1 MSSSTS
7 QPLAGKVAV
16 VTGTSPNIGAGIAT
30 ELGRAGAAVACLDL
44 NPEFARLAAGD
55 IEALGSKAVGLGVDV
70 ADEAAVER
78 AWDEVESHL
87 GPVDILVNAAV
98 WFNVKGLLD
107 MPFDEWKR
115 QLAIILDGAFLNSR
129 AAIRRMVDQG
139 RPGSIINLTSTAAHQ
154 GEPGNIGYCTGKS
167 GLLNFTQSL
176 AMEFAHLGIRVNVL
190 TPTATDPTEGVER
203 AKRWGVDTP
212 SPEYL
217 AAFANTA
224 SHIPLGKLPGPSD
237 YGKAAVYLSSDAAA
251 MVTGTDLRVDAG
263 AIARYWRFDPAIHFA
278 PEKAAK

>member
-1 MSSSTS
+1 MSL
-7 QPLAGKVAV
+7 PLAGKVAV
-16 VTGTSPNIGAGIAT
+16 VTGTSPNIGSGIAI
-30 ELGRAGAAVACLDL
+30 ELGRAGAAVACFDV
-44 NPEFARLAAGD
+44 NADFARHAAGD
-55 IEALGSKAVGLGVDV
+55 IEALGRESLGLGVDV
-70 ADEAAVER
+70 TDEAAVER
-78 AWDEVESHL
+78 AFDEVESQL

-107 MPFDEWKR
+107 MPFDEWQR
-115 QLAIILDGAFLNSR
+115 QLAVILNGAFLNSR
-129 AAIRRMVDQG
+129 AAIRRMVDSG
-139 RPGSIINLTSTAAHQ
+139 RPGSVINLTSTAAHQ

-190 TPTATDPTEGVER
+190 TPTATDPSEGAER
-203 AKRWGVDTP
+203 ATRWGVAP
-212 SPEYL
+212 PPPEAL

-224 SHIPLGKLPGPSD
+224 DHIPLGKLPGPSD

-278 PEKAAK
+278 PEKASK